1 MPYRVRTARAADLA
15 GLVAMLARCS
25 PENRFR
31 RFHGNVTTFP
41 PRYLAEVV
49 STLPEHVALVADT
62 GDQPVALASCRLVS
76 ADAAELGVLV
86 EDAHQRLGLGGCLL
100 RSLVDHADRL
110 RVTTLRASVWVN
122 QGWILRLLR
131 PYGDCTVE
139 WSFGVVDVTVH
150 REGQRT

>member
-1 MPYRVRTARAADLA
+1 MPARL
-15 GLVAMLARCS
+15 
-25 PENRFR
+25 R
-31 RFHGNVTTFP
+31 RH
-41 PRYLAEVV
+41 
-49 STLPEHVALVADT
+49 
-62 GDQPVALASCRLVS
+62 
-76 ADAAELGVLV
+76 AELGVLV